1 MAGADEDEDLPAC
14 QAFGT
19 RAKEINAPTRINSFS
34 APFGAVE
41 RHQPQPP
48 PHQQPTSG
56 LIQYQV
62 FSFLFCGKK
71 DIQMPSALN
80 ILFY

>member
-41 RHQPQPP
+41 RHQPPPQPP

-56 LIQYQV
+56 LIIQFQV
-62 FSFLFCGKK
+62 FSFLFLGKK
-71 DIQMPSALN
+71 IFKCLQR
-80 ILFY
+80 